1 MSPSA
6 IPSFVSATVPRT
18 ASARVGFGT
27 STITACNAN
36 TLAYTVMYS
45 ATSSDSLILL
55 YLITTF
61 ILPLCAPSIRN
72 YITTCGDTNPVPLR
86 PTKSRPKAKGDDRS
100 FGSTT
105 AR

>member
-1 MSPSA
+1 MPPSA
-6 IPSFVSATVPRT
+6 IPSLVSAIVPRT

-36 TLAYTVMYS
+36 TLAYTVMCS
-45 ATSSDSLILL
+45 AASSDSLILI

-61 ILPLCAPSIRN
+61 ILPLCARSIHN
-72 YITTCGDTNPVPLR
+72 YITSDGATNPVPHR
-86 PTKSRPKAKGDDRS
+86 PTKSRPKTEGYDRS
-100 FGSTT
+100 FGFTT